1 MTDNKNTEIEIEE
14 VEGGKKKRKKKFHW
28 IKLFKDFFLRRK
40 IRRLKAKEN
49 GYALIVRYLEL
60 LLASVETDG
69 IIQLDGGFDTDEEE
83 IAFIIDEEDYI
94 DDLAENLKLYEKMGL
109 IEFEKDEEGRTRLI
123 LSEFS
128 TMVGQG
134 ESTNRVQNLR
144 ERQKAEALKKAEE
157 EKSNED
163 DATNIEFEKRMDA
176 YNEKRNSIKNAN
188 C

>member
-1 MTDNKNTEIEIEE
+1 MTEIKDNEIEK
-14 VEGGKKKRKKKFHW
+14 VEDGKKKRKKKFHW

-49 GYALIVRYLEL
+49 GYALIVIYLEL

-83 IAFIIDEEDYI
+83 IAFIIEEEDYI
-94 DDLAENLKLYEKMGL
+94 DDLVEILKLFEKMEL
-109 IEFEKDEEGRTRLI
+109 IEYEKDEEGRTRLI

-134 ESTNRVQNLR
+134 ESTARVEQHRNKKKEE
-144 ERQKAEALKKAEE
+144 ERRKAEE
-157 EKSNED
+157 KKSNKD
-163 DATNIEFEKRMDA
+163 DASEIELAERMEE
-176 YNEKRNSIKNAN
+176 YNKKRNSLKKTEG
-188 C
+188 

>member
-1 MTDNKNTEIEIEE
+1 MTDNKNTEIEE

-94 DDLAENLKLYEKMGL
+94 DDLAENLKLYEKLEL
-109 IEFEKDEEGRTRLI
+109 IEYEKDEEGRTRLI

-134 ESTNRVQNLR
+134 ESTKRVQEHR
-144 ERQKAEALKKAEE
+144 ERKKMQEINQLKKEVEE
-157 EKSNED
+157 SKD
-163 DATNIEFEKRMDA
+163 DASEIELAERMEK
-176 YNEKRNSIKNAN
+176 YNKKRNSIKKTEG
-188 C
+188 

>member
-1 MTDNKNTEIEIEE
+1 MTDNKNTEIEE

-60 LLASVETDG
+60 LLASVVTDG
-69 IIQLDGGFDTDEEE
+69 IIQLDGGFETDEEE

-134 ESTNRVQNLR
+134 ESTNRVQRLR
-144 ERQKAEALKKAEE
+144 EKEKQRKKAEE

-163 DATNIEFEKRMDA
+163 DATDIEFEKRMDA
-176 YNEKRNSIKNAN
+176 YNEKKNSIKNAN

>member
-1 MTDNKNTEIEIEE
+1 MTDNKNTEIEE

-69 IIQLDGGFDTDEEE
+69 IIQLDGGFETDEEE

-134 ESTNRVQNLR
+134 ESTNRVQRLR
-144 ERQKAEALKKAEE
+144 EKEKQRKKAEE

-163 DATNIEFEKRMDA
+163 DATDIEFEKRMDA
-176 YNEKRNSIKNAN
+176 YNEKKNSIKNAN